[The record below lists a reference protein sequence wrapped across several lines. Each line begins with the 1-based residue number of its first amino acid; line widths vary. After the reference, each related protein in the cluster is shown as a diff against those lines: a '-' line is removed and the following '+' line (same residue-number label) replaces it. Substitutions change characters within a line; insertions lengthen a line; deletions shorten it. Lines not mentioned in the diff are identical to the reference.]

1 MTIYSIPDKDGKD
14 RFYYQFMHEKQMF
27 RGGGFGSRK
36 DARLAESKRRIELT
50 NPEKLTF
57 KDVTDKYFQSV
68 SYQTPRWINE
78 KKNLIKRWFKPWNPT
93 PIGKVTTGMVEEHL
107 NKRKDVSAITV
118 NMDLV
123 VLKSIFNFARKRGW
137 INKNPCDIIRKRPEN
152 QAQRYVPP
160 LEDFK
165 KVLAQAKKIDKA
177 LLLVLFLTGA
187 RIGEI
192 LNLKWTDI
200 GNDYL
205 LLRSRK
211 HKYGD
216 LKTRNI
222 PLSPLLKETLAS
234 IPKRSEYVF
243 TNGRTKTRYI
253 YRPSLLGN
261 LCLKAEVKPYGWHS
275 IRALSATVLSDK
287 GTPLK
292 DISEMLGH
300 STTST
305 TEIYLRS
312 IGLEKAADK
321 LSEMIR

>member
-1 MTIYSIPDKDGKD
+1 MTIYSIANKDGKD

-57 KDVTDKYFQSV
+57 KDVTDKYFESV

-93 PIGKVTTGMVEEHL
+93 PIGKITTGMVEEHL
-107 NKRKDVSAITV
+107 NKRKDVTAITI

-165 KVLAQAKKIDKA
+165 KVPAQAKKIDKA

-200 GNDYL
+200 ADDYL

-216 LKTRNI
+216 LKERRI
-222 PLSPLLKETLAS
+222 PLSPALKEALAS

-243 TNGRTKTRYI
+243 TNGRTKTRYT
-253 YRPSLLGN
+253 YRPSLLKN
-261 LCLKAEVKPYGWHS
+261 LCVKAEVKPYGWHS
-275 IRALSATVLSDK
+275 IRGLSATCLSAT
-287 GTPLK
+287 GTPIR

-300 STTST
+300 SNIST

-321 LSEMIR
+321 LSEAIK